1 MASASVESYWD
12 LRGGTFGIEGAFVGS
27 ESGLSSMAA
36 TKKLIRR
43 LIERSEKEKQYRDGG
58 KNTLNSLSIS

>member
-12 LRGGTFGIEGAFVGS
+12 LRGGKFGIEGAFVGS

-36 TKKLIRR
+36 TKKINKKINRKIWKR
-43 LIERSEKEKQYRDGG
+43 KTI
-58 KNTLNSLSIS
+58 